1 MRKRFDGQCRALT
14 ITGADYANQE
24 RFHPLHGEGKPLW
37 ELKEHDHR
45 LYSVRALVGIG
56 RIDVV
61 LLNGWIKDKKGK
73 TDKEDREIEKAKSLY
88 GEFLKEYPGGIT

>member
-1 MRKRFDGQCRALT
+1 MRERFDGQCRALT
-14 ITGADYANQE
+14 ITGASYANQQ

-45 LYSVRALVGIG
+45 LYSVRTPVGAD
-56 RIDVV
+56 RIDLV

-73 TDKEDREIEKAKSLY
+73 TEKEDREIEKAKSLY
-88 GEFLKEYPGGIT
+88 AEFLKEYPGGIT